1 MAQQLRHKNLVIT
14 ETQSASA
21 SQTAKPPSR
30 KARDHFDLQPRR
42 GRHGRSRRGEPSGRI
57 PDKVVSVSQRYPGPD
72 LRQCWVSIVAASAPQ
87 RIVTTAEHLSM
98 ITVSL
103 GQRQLGEDAVYV
115 LLDCAHRELAP
126 IQRLCEFL
134 PDRARRLRPLLGVR
148 RRHPDV
154 YDEQIRGVRSYQV
167 EEFLGVAGLT
177 GHGKAGAL
185 EKARRART
193 WSGDHMSQ
201 SSRGKP
207 PCAAA

>member
-1 MAQQLRHKNLVIT
+1 
-14 ETQSASA
+14 
-21 SQTAKPPSR
+21 
-30 KARDHFDLQPRR
+30 
-42 GRHGRSRRGEPSGRI
+42 
-57 PDKVVSVSQRYPGPD
+57 
-72 LRQCWVSIVAASAPQ
+72 
-87 RIVTTAEHLSM
+87 M

-115 LLDCAHRELAP
+115 LLDCALREPAPGDP

-154 YDEQIRGVRSYQV
+154 YDDQIRGLRSYEV

-185 EKARRART
+185 ERARRART